1 MYDYKKK
8 IKIDGSHIS
17 SSMSIE
23 TEAPYLLLYKKKED
37 EEWYW
42 YLLVFRSIL
51 PFIGFFFY

>member
-23 TEAPYLLLYKKKED
+23 TEAPYLLLYKKKKMKNGID
-37 EEWYW
+37 
-42 YLLVFRSIL
+42 IC
-51 PFIGFFFY
+51 